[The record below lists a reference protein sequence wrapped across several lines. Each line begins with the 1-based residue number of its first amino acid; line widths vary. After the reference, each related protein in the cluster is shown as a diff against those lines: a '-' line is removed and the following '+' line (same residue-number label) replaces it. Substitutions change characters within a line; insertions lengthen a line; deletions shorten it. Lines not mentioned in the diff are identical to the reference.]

1 MKKLIYTSLFA
12 LLAVCTAYGQQVL
25 TLEECINIALE
36 NNINIKTARNNAIS
50 ARAGYTQSKMNFLPS
65 LSAGASHSW
74 NEGLQF
80 DQTSGNLVNTT
91 TLSGGGSINANLTLF
106 SGFQNVL
113 NSQRNKFL
121 YEASEKAIEGSIQ
134 NAEAQ
139 IVGQFLTVISTD
151 ENLKI
156 QEQTRDLLL
165 EQLAQQEKRE
175 AAGVG
180 NMEQVYNFR
189 SQVAAQ
195 NLQIVNISNQLE
207 SAKLALIQL
216 LLLDPADDYEFEG
229 ITVNDSELEQ
239 EIADYGQVYEKAL
252 EYSPSLKSAELNLE
266 ANKKNLRMSQNA
278 WMPSLTMSASYG
290 TGWSSNVKAR
300 DENGDIILPLRVESL
315 SNQFT
320 SNVSKSARFNLNIP
334 LFTRFQ
340 NRTSMQQSKIQML
353 NSELNVDQARNNLT
367 NQVQQAY
374 LNLVNAKSS
383 YRAAVESME
392 SLSTSFEFAKN
403 RYESGTID
411 FVTYLQSLNA
421 KNRGELELVRSKYGI
436 LFRQLII
443 EIFTGELNIDQDLG
457 GN

>member
-12 LLAVCTAYGQQVL
+12 LLVTFSVSAQKVL
-25 TLEECINIALE
+25 TLDECINVALD

-50 ARAGYTQSKMNFLPS
+50 ARAGFTQSKMNFLPS
-65 LSAGASHSW
+65 LNAGASHNW

-80 DQTSGNLVNTT
+80 DQTSGGLVNTT
-91 TLSGGGSINANLTLF
+91 TLSGGGSVSANLTLF
-106 SGFQNVL
+106 NGFQNIL
-113 NSQRNKFL
+113 TMKQSKL
-121 YEASEKAIEGSIQ
+121 SYESSMMAIEGSIQ
-134 NAEAQ
+134 SIESQVVA
-139 IVGQFLTVISTD
+139 QFLLVVSTR

-156 QEQTRDLLL
+156 QQQTKDLLQ
-165 EQLAQQEKRE
+165 EQLSREEKRE

-189 SQVAAQ
+189 SRIATQ

-216 LLLDPADDYEFEG
+216 LLLDPADDYDFQG
-229 ITVNDSELEQ
+229 ITSDDSELEK
-239 EIADYGQVYEKAL
+239 EIEAYNAVYDKAL
-252 EYSPSLKSAELNLE
+252 GFSPSVKSAELSLD
-266 ANKKNLRMSQNA
+266 ASKQGYKMAQFA
-278 WMPSLTMSASYG
+278 WMPSLTVGASYG
-290 TGWSSNVKAR
+290 TGWSSNVKER
-300 DENGDIILPLRVESL
+300 DMNGEVIGVLPLST
-315 SNQFT
+315 QFEN
-320 SNVSKSARFNLNIP
+320 NVSKSANFRLSIP

-340 NRTSMQQSKIQML
+340 NRTNLQQSKIRML
-353 NSELNVDQARNNLT
+353 NSELNLEQAKNTLT
-367 NQVQQAY
+367 NSVQQAY

-383 YRAAVESME
+383 YIAAQE
-392 SLSTSFEFAKN
+392 SLESLNTSFEFAKN

-421 KNRGELELVRSKYGI
+421 KNNGELELVRSKYGI

-443 EIFTGELNIDQDLG
+443 DIFTGELQPG